1 MINNQRVFSIFNH
14 KMISQWPS
22 KMNVSRWLE
31 TTLRCWSFYQQN
43 WGIVRGCP
51 WHFLE
56 ERSLPAPN
64 LAETLFVGGMISF
77 SFWIIFN
84 ILLYRMNI
92 QTMGGFRWSPMAWFP
107 MARIQRV
114 SWPENGDQDFFARVR
129 DRWVS
134 LKMEQYT
141 RNMAILRGEMMI
153 TIWLFNSSTWKDP
166 PFSIGKPL
174 FLWAIYTMANCE
186 S

>member
-64 LAETLFVGGMISF
+64 LAETLFVGGMIF
-77 SFWIIFN
+77 L
-84 ILLYRMNI
+84 ILNNFQHLVISYEHSNHGRVPMI
-92 QTMGGFRWSPMAWFP
+92 SHGLVSHGSYPESIMAWEWRP
-107 MARIQRV
+107 
-114 SWPENGDQDFFARVR
+114 GFFSHASETVGCL
-129 DRWVS
+129 W
-134 LKMEQYT
+134 K
-141 RNMAILRGEMMI
+141 
-153 TIWLFNSSTWKDP
+153 WSSIPATWQ
-166 PFSIGKPL
+166 F
-174 FLWAIYTMANCE
+174 
-186 S
+186 

>member
-114 SWPENGDQDFFARVR
+114 SWPENGDQDFFRTR
-129 DRWVS
+129 QRPLGVS
-134 LKMEQYT
+134 ENGAVYPQHGNSKG
-141 RNMAILRGEMMI
+141 RNDDYHLVI
-153 TIWLFNSSTWKDP
+153 
-166 PFSIGKPL
+166 
-174 FLWAIYTMANCE
+174 
-186 S
+186 